1 MLVRRLLEVSLRR
14 VVTTLAMASLMVNHI
29 DGVGGG
35 LNIGYD
41 RVDRVVM

>member
-1 MLVRRLLEVSLRR
+1 
-14 VVTTLAMASLMVNHI
+14 MVNHI